1 MFVNGVRI
9 GRKLTTAMRKRIRQ
23 VQLAALPAL
32 FAVAVIA
39 VVLGVAVFPTGTS
52 IFLTSPVTTKV
63 SVLPCSSAL
72 TVQVLEGMNRIYI
85 PSDYYGSQRMEQDV
99 ILLLL

>member
-52 IFLTSPVTTKV
+52 IFLTSPKDLCFMGKLFQSFNSSTGWWVTC
-63 SVLPCSSAL
+63 P
-72 TVQVLEGMNRIYI
+72 
-85 PSDYYGSQRMEQDV
+85 
-99 ILLLL
+99 LLFIVGKEDI